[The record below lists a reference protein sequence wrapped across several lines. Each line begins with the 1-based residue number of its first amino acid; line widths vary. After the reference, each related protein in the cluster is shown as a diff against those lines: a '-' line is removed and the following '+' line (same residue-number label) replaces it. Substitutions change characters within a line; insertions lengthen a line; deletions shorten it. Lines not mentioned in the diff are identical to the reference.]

1 MFTTI
6 NNDDETRRGRARGN
20 AGECLI
26 SFGWRCCKGY
36 DGCWLIGWPVGW
48 LAGYRMG
55 TCLEINN
62 GSNSD
67 VNMDGIALNNLKGI
81 ALIRF
86 GVCEFSFVR

>member
-1 MFTTI
+1 M
-6 NNDDETRRGRARGN
+6 TRRGE
-20 AGECLI
+20 AGREETRENVWLV
-26 SFGWRCCKGY
+26 SVGGVVKGMM
-36 DGCWLIGWPVGW
+36 GVGW
-48 LAGYRMG
+48 LVGLLADWLPGYRMG

-86 GVCEFSFVR
+86 GFCEFSFVR